1 MYRFEREQ
9 LRREGAGVWQTTSWT
24 TIRRDDV
31 LLSVPAESP
40 RFAVSAWR
48 ACFRSPTDC
57 LQEQTINTNQR
68 AHPTAHPHEENLL
81 ERLPDLLLANWR
93 LFATSV
99 APLGGGM
106 NSFTALVVADHHRWV
121 AKWVRAADSAGL
133 RQGAQIAARLAAK
146 GMRSG
151 RPLPTMHGELMTA
164 LGGGSVVLLEH
175 VPGRE
180 LTGEVRDQPDLA
192 GALARAHALLGPSE
206 PDAGFMSW
214 LGDDQRVGDV
224 AAWVLPAI
232 EVVLA
237 EFRGLP
243 SVTWGTLHADPS
255 PEAFILDETTGEV
268 GIIDWSAACAGPLM
282 YDVASAVMYLGGP
295 ANART
300 FLEHYA
306 SGGPL
311 TDC

>member
-1 MYRFEREQ
+1 
-9 LRREGAGVWQTTSWT
+9 
-24 TIRRDDV
+24 
-31 LLSVPAESP
+31 
-40 RFAVSAWR
+40 
-48 ACFRSPTDC
+48 
-57 LQEQTINTNQR
+57 
-68 AHPTAHPHEENLL
+68 
-81 ERLPDLLLANWR
+81 
-93 LFATSV
+93 
-99 APLGGGM
+99 M

-133 RQGAQIAARLAAK
+133 QQGAQIATRLAAE

-224 AAWVLPAI
+224 ADWVLPAI
-232 EVVLA
+232 ETVLA

-300 FLEHYA
+300 LLEHYA

-311 TDC
+311 TAEEINQHLPTFLRLRAIVQADYFARRVLNNDLTGIDHQTENHKGLDDAQQMLRSRFPS